1 MALSVFSLVLL
12 IPQRVVEIE
21 DTLPKSEAARVYTNV
36 GASQTRLP
44 PIGLIGV
51 LDRIGAAAARQQ
63 YCKRAKSG

>member
-21 DTLPKSEAARVYTNV
+21 DTLTKRGAARVYTNV
-36 GASQTRLP
+36 GASQARLP
-44 PIGLIGV
+44 PIRLVGV